1 MIIPS
6 GIVDSPLGGGYNQRM
21 RVALKGC
28 GLAVAVFAAAVL
40 ALFASTAQSVR
51 AQESWLG
58 DPLDRAITHSARYFE
73 CNGTYQER
81 FDTWWLS
88 TANPFKFRR
97 YFTGTWYFDDMQVSS
112 IEGLDFILR
121 LDFDV
126 YTNSRESGGKPT
138 AASVDL
144 IVQNPNSEEELEILN
159 VRVEM
164 NKDEIPMP
172 TYVYVPKR
180 MLTDDGRVVVEV
192 HGLGQIGI
200 GRSRLRLLAPLE
212 RY

>member
-1 MIIPS
+1 LIIPS
-6 GIVDSPLGGGYNQRM
+6 GVVDSILGGGYNQHM
-21 RVALKGC
+21 RVALTGS
-28 GLAVAVFAAAVL
+28 GLASAMFFVASL
-40 ALFASTAQSVR
+40 AFLAITAQGVR
-51 AQESWLG
+51 AQDAWLG
-58 DPLDRAITHSARYFE
+58 DPLDRAVTYSARYFE

-97 YFTGTWYFDDMQVSS
+97 YFTGTWYFDEVQASS

-144 IVQNPNSEEELEILN
+144 IVQNPNSEEKLEILN
-159 VRVEM
+159 IRVEM
-164 NKDEIPMP
+164 NKDEIPIP

>member
-6 GIVDSPLGGGYNQRM
+6 GIVDSPLGGGYNQHM
-21 RVALKGC
+21 RVALTGSRI
-28 GLAVAVFAAAVL
+28 AVAAFVAAVFMFFDSPVRV
-40 ALFASTAQSVR
+40 AGAQD
-51 AQESWLG
+51 SWLG
-58 DPLDRAITHSARYFE
+58 DPLDRAVTHSARYFE

-97 YFTGTWYFDDMQVSS
+97 YFTGTWYFDKVQVSS
-112 IEGLDFILR
+112 IEGADFILR
-121 LDFDV
+121 MDFDV

-144 IVQNPNSEEELEILN
+144 IVQNPNSEEEMEVLN

-172 TYVYVPKR
+172 TYIYVPKR
-180 MLTDDGRVVVEV
+180 MLTDDGRVIVEV
-192 HGLGQIGI
+192 RGLGQIGI

>member
-1 MIIPS
+1 
-6 GIVDSPLGGGYNQRM
+6 M
-21 RVALKGC
+21 RAAFTRGRLPVAALI
-28 GLAVAVFAAAVL
+28 AVFLTLLAPAARSVH
-40 ALFASTAQSVR
+40 AQD
-51 AQESWLG
+51 SWLG
-58 DPLDRAITHSARYFE
+58 DPLDRAVTHAARYFE

-97 YFTGTWYFDDMQVSS
+97 YFTGTWYFDGVQVSS
-112 IEGLDFILR
+112 IEGNSFILR
-121 LDFDV
+121 MDFDV

-138 AASVDL
+138 AATVDL

-164 NKDEIPMP
+164 NKDELPIP
-172 TYVYVPKR
+172 TYVYVPKSL
-180 MLTDDGRVVVEV
+180 LTDDGRVVVEL